1 MTPPDS
7 RQRRQLQQRHRQRAA
22 ISLGMAV
29 IAAVFILETFVADR
43 HHPNP
48 ASPVLWTVLGAV
60 VAGGL
65 AGFVWFR
72 RLAARAAR

>member
-1 MTPPDS
+1 MTSPDP
-7 RQRRQLQQRHRQRAA
+7 RLVQRHRQRAA

-29 IAAVFILETFVADR
+29 IAAVFILETFIADR
-43 HHPNP
+43 HYPNP
-48 ASPVLWTVLGAV
+48 ASPVVWALLGAV
-60 VAGGL
+60 VTGGV

>member
-1 MTPPDS
+1 MTRPDP
-7 RQRRQLQQRHRQRAA
+7 RLAQRHRQRAA

-48 ASPVLWTVLGAV
+48 ASPVLWTVLGVV

-65 AGFVWFR
+65 AGFLWFR